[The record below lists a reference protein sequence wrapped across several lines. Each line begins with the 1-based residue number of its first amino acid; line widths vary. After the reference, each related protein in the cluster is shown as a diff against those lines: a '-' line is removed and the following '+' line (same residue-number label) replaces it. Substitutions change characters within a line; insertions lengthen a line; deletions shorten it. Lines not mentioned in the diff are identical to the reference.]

1 MPMFHN
7 QEEMKAVIKSSPG
20 PGFTEV
26 DVPIPVPGTSDVR
39 IRVEA
44 ASICGTDIHLYDWN
58 PWAAGRVVPPRIM
71 GHEICGVIDAI
82 GSGVTDRSIGMRVA
96 VESHIV
102 CRTCPECL
110 RGEFHVCR
118 NTSILGVDRDG
129 GFADY
134 IVVPAVN
141 TWPLWNGC
149 DPAVGA
155 AMEPVGNA
163 VHATSIADL
172 SGSTVVVMGAG
183 PIGCA
188 CCAIAR
194 AKGAS
199 FIVAIDRSPFRA
211 SLAKT
216 MGADVGCTL
225 EAGTSMEKQLSQ
237 VLGEREVDG
246 VLEMSGAVEAI
257 QTAVHLVR
265 PGGWISMLGL
275 GDSPVEVDFSTD
287 VVMRGLTLYGIV
299 GRELFATWE
308 ETTRLIRT
316 GAISMDSLIT
326 DRLPFTGAAI
336 DEAVRKLKKGTSG
349 KIVLTREGEQHD

>member
-1 MPMFHN
+1 MLMLHN
-7 QEEMKAVIKSSPG
+7 QEAMKAVIKSAPG

-26 DVPIPVPGTSDVR
+26 DVPVPEPGPSDVR

-71 GHEICGVIDAI
+71 GHEICGIIDAV
-82 GSGVTDRSIGMRVA
+82 GSSVTDRTAGTRVA

-129 GFADY
+129 GFAEY
-134 IVVPAVN
+134 ISVPAVN
-141 TWPLWNGC
+141 TWPLWDGC

-163 VHATSIADL
+163 VHATAVATL
-172 SGSTVVVMGAG
+172 AGATVVVMGAG
-183 PIGCA
+183 PIGSA

-194 AKGAS
+194 SKGAS
-199 FIVAIDRSPFRA
+199 CTVVIDRSPFRVA
-211 SLAKT
+211 LART
-216 MGADVGCTL
+216 MGADIGCVL
-225 EAGTSMEKQLSQ
+225 EPGASMMEVLSKA
-237 VLGEREVDG
+237 LGGREVDG
-246 VLEMSGAVEAI
+246 VLEMSGAAEAI
-257 QTAVHLVR
+257 QTAVRIVR
-265 PGGWISMLGL
+265 PGGWVSMLGL
-275 GDSPVEVDFSTD
+275 GDAPVAVDFSTD

-308 ETTRLIRT
+308 ETTRLIQT
-316 GAISMDSLIT
+316 GAITMDALIT

-336 DEAVRKLKKGTSG
+336 DEAVRHLKQGTSG
-349 KIVLTREGEQHD
+349 KIVLTREGA